1 MPAEANEFIS
11 LEIQDSIA
19 ILTLDR
25 PPLNV
30 LHIPMLE
37 QLESVLASLAG
48 KDTLRV
54 MILEARGEMCWAGG
68 GGGDPT
74 GASRPP
80 RRRAPPRV
88 GGAASRRRYAFHRP
102 QPDGPRG
109 AQLGI
114 GQRAG

>member
-37 QLESVLASLAG
+37 ELESVLASLAG

-54 MILEARGEMCWAGG
+54 VILEARGKMFSAGVDVADHTADKVSVMIPLFNRVCQALAEFPLPTLAAVHGHALG
-68 GGGDPT
+68 G
-74 GASRPP
+74 
-80 RRRAPPRV
+80 
-88 GGAASRRRYAFHRP
+88 
-102 QPDGPRG
+102 
-109 AQLGI
+109 
-114 GQRAG
+114 